1 MKVGAYAIYDFS
13 ETTNGQTN
21 TYKLKGTVYN
31 QTVYSGQNC
40 NLVELTTNST
50 QGNAVIYIWMATPTN
65 KPVHFVLQLYMNNTL
80 RYSRVLSFNDT
91 QQYALV
97 PSDITQ
103 SIGTETVTVPAGT
116 FANCPKGEFTVSGR
130 VTDVWEDS
138 SIPIFGL
145 VKSQTT
151 NSNGVVIETLEL
163 DSYGGG

>member
-1 MKVGAYAIYDFS
+1 MKVRSIRHLRLQQDNKV
-13 ETTNGQTN
+13 TVN
-21 TYKLKGTVYN
+21 TYKLKNIIFN

-138 SIPIFGL
+138 SIPIFG
-145 VKSQTT
+145 S
-151 NSNGVVIETLEL
+151 G
-163 DSYGGG
+163 

>member
-1 MKVGAYAIYDFS
+1 MKVGAYAIYDYS
-13 ETTNGQTN
+13 VTTNGQVK

-31 QTVYSGQNC
+31 QTVYNGQNC
-40 NLVELTTNST
+40 KVVEITTNT
-50 QGNAVIYIWMATPTN
+50 TAGNAVINIWMSESTN

-80 RYSRVLSFNDT
+80 RYSKVLSFNDT

-97 PSDITQ
+97 PSDVTQ
-103 SIGTETVTVPAGT
+103 NIGTETVTVPAGT

-151 NSNGVVIETLEL
+151 NSSGVVIDSLEL